1 MMKSNKH
8 TFLLSCLLLSFLL
21 SGRAQAQVS
30 EDDIKLQ
37 ELLVD
42 ANREKL
48 IGNYDNAIALLKEI
62 LKKDARNDAVS
73 YELARIYEAVGD
85 DEKAVKAI
93 QDAVEW
99 APGNPW
105 YFKFQA
111 SLFQKM
117 NRNRE
122 AAEAFRQ
129 VTRLEPE
136 DPYNYYRWAYFL
148 VLAND
153 ISGALKVY
161 DELEKKTGLN
171 EEIIRRKHAL
181 YVGIGDNKKAARELE
196 RLAAAYPSDTEYRLL
211 LAEFYSQSGDQDKA
225 MAAYREILKLDPNHA
240 KAQLALAGKP
250 EQASD
255 EILYLQSLEPV
266 FRNPEADINLKIGKL
281 MPFITK
287 VADTGNRQL
296 ADAALA
302 LTAIIEQVHP
312 FDAKGFSASGDLL
325 YYSGRRLEALE
336 KYRKTLELDDTVFL
350 VWEQVMHIYQEEKDF
365 DKLLGFSERA
375 MDFFPNQAI
384 AYYFFGLAAHELGK
398 SRDALPV
405 LQEALLVAGNNG
417 PLKMDIQGLLGLVY
431 NSLGQTERS
440 VQAFEAAL
448 GLNPQSPEVLSNYA
462 FTLAERNENLE
473 KARQMAG
480 QAAALIPGQPRYL
493 DTYGWVLY
501 RMKRYAEARQQL
513 EKAIESGGAS
523 NARTLEH
530 LGDVLYQLNEPEQAL
545 EFWKQARERGK
556 GSELLEKKITGR
568 KLYE

>member
-8 TFLLSCLLLSFLL
+8 TFLLICLLLSFLL

-111 SLFQKM
+111 GLFQKM

-171 EEIIRRKHAL
+171 EEIIRRKHSL

-211 LAEFYSQSGDQDKA
+211 LAEFYSQSGEQDKA

-266 FRNPEADINLKIGKL
+266 FRNPEADINLKVGKL

-350 VWEQVMHIYQEEKDF
+350 VWEQVMHIYHEEKDF

-448 GLNPQSPEVLSNYA
+448 GLNPQAPDVLSNYA

-480 QAAALIPGQPRYL
+480 QAAALIPGQARYL

-523 NARTLEH
+523 DARTLEH

-545 EFWKQARERGK
+545 EFWKQAREHGK